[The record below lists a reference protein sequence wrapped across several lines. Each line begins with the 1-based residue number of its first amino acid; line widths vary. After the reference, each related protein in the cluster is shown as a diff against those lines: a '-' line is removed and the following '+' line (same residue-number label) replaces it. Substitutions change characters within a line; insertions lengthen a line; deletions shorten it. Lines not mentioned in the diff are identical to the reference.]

1 MAAIRPIEA
10 LMLRPEQIREFQTCG
25 YTILEGFKTKT
36 EVAALKAAATEIV
49 DAFDVEALPSTFATG
64 RDEALDDYFL
74 SSGDKVRCFLE
85 PDALDEAGRLRHA
98 KDLSINK
105 IGHALHDLDP
115 AFDQF
120 SRDPRL
126 ASVVADLG
134 VVQPQI
140 WQSMYIYKQP
150 HIGGEVMWHQDATYL
165 SSDPQSVV
173 ALWFA
178 LDDATCEN
186 GCLWAANCGVNTPL
200 RAVFQVSGAGPQ
212 TTILDDTPWPDL
224 HEAVPLEVAAGTLVC
239 FSGLLPHYSAA
250 NTSGLAR
257 HAYTMHVVDGRA
269 EYAAQ
274 NWIQRRADFPV
285 RGFES
290 V

>member
-1 MAAIRPIEA
+1 
-10 LMLRPEQIREFQTCG
+10 MLSPEQIRDFQTCG
-25 YTILEGFKTKT
+25 YTVLEGFKTKT
-36 EVAALKAAATEIV
+36 EVATLKAAAAEIV
-49 DAFDVEALPSTFATG
+49 EAFDVEALHSTFVTG
-64 RDEALDDYFL
+64 QDDALDDYFL
-74 SSGDKVRCFLE
+74 TSGDKVRCFLE
-85 PDALDEAGRLRHA
+85 PDALDEAGQLRRG
-98 KDLSINK
+98 KELSINK

-120 SRDPRL
+120 SRDPRVE
-126 ASVVADLG
+126 SVVTDLG
-134 VVQPQI
+134 VALPQI

-150 HIGGEVMWHQDATYL
+150 HIGGEVLWHQDATYL

-178 LDDATCEN
+178 LDDATREN

-200 RAVFQVSGAGPQ
+200 RAVFQVSGADSQ
-212 TTILDDTPWPDL
+212 TIVLDDTPWPDL
-224 HEAVPLEVAAGTLVC
+224 REAVPLEVAAGTLVC

-257 HAYTMHVVDGRA
+257 HAYTMHVLDGRA

-274 NWIQRRADFPV
+274 NWIQRSANFPL